1 LDPPI
6 RLLSTTY
13 RRSNV
18 YAFREWLL
26 RRFGQCPAIGAK
38 ARIRALYYDC
48 AMPDHT
54 APPESLQPIA
64 GASAWYG
71 PDLDRSGEWVEHLST
86 EEIAEI
92 DRAIAAFR
100 ATRLTMQS
108 ISAETFPLP
117 GLGPRLKSLLDELLH
132 GRGFFMMRGLPV
144 NRYGLEDSALAYLG
158 IGRYFGSLRSSNGKG
173 HLLGHVKDVGAD
185 IKDGNT
191 RFYQTNR
198 RLEYHTDS
206 ADIVGLLCLQTAKA
220 GGESFIAS
228 SMTVYNEILTRRPDL
243 LAAAFAPFPTDRR
256 GEVPAGMKP
265 WFQIPIFNRHEGYL
279 SAIYLRHY
287 IEEAQRRFPD
297 APRLTPEQYAVMD
310 LVDAL
315 VNDPAIHLQMAFQ
328 SGDMQFLHNH
338 QIFHSRNDFEN
349 WPEPERHRHL
359 LRLWMAPLEGRPLP
373 DVFTPR
379 YGSVK
384 PGDRGGIIVPGMQ
397 LTVSLES

>member
-1 LDPPI
+1 
-6 RLLSTTY
+6 
-13 RRSNV
+13 
-18 YAFREWLL
+18 
-26 RRFGQCPAIGAK
+26 
-38 ARIRALYYDC
+38 
-48 AMPDHT
+48 MPDENLT
-54 APPESLQPIA
+54 QQTFTPID
-64 GASAWYG
+64 GPSAWHG
-71 PDLDRSGEWVEHLST
+71 PDLDRDRMWLLHLDAT
-86 EEIAEI
+86 EIDEI
-92 DRAIAAFR
+92 DRAIARFR
-100 ATRLTMQS
+100 ASGLPMQS
-108 ISAETFPLP
+108 ISEDTFPLP
-117 GLGPRLKSLLDELLH
+117 ILKPRLKSLLDELLH
-132 GRGFFMMRGLPV
+132 GRGFFMLRGLPV
-144 NRYGLEDSALAYLG
+144 DRYGLEDSAIAYLG
-158 IGRYFGSLRSSNGKG
+158 IGRHFGSLRSSNGKG

-228 SMTVYNEILTRRPDL
+228 SMTVYNEILKRRPDL
-243 LAAAFAPFPTDRR
+243 LPAAFAPFPTDRR
-256 GEVPAGMKP
+256 GEVPAGMQP
-265 WFQIPIFNRHEGYL
+265 WFEIPIFNRHAGYL

-297 APRLTPEQYAVMD
+297 AARLTHEQYAVMD
-310 LVDAL
+310 VVDAL
-315 VNDPAIHLQMAFQ
+315 VNDPSIHLQMAFQ

-373 DVFTPR
+373 EVFAPR
-379 YGSVK
+379 YGSVT
-384 PGDRGGIIVPGMQ
+384 PGDRGGIIVPGMK